1 MAAPTRRSE
10 TAPDG
15 VNLSDARFDCVT
27 QVIEPVDARSDP
39 LRSSAER
46 VLSDEACPLCHAT
59 AKIAF
64 VKHGHAVCDCTLC
77 GHRFASLHPDP
88 QQHVAAVYSD
98 DYFTGGAAGYQN
110 YLAEAKLLTA
120 SGRRYARRLSRYA
133 KPGRMLDV
141 GAAAGFLLKGFVDA
155 GWQGVGIEP
164 NDSVASHARTALGLD
179 VRTGMFE
186 EFEAD
191 QPLDLV
197 SIIQVMAHFV
207 DPSAAVRKA
216 DSLLAERGLC
226 LVETWNVRSWTAR
239 LFGRS
244 WHEYS
249 PPSVLHWFSP
259 DRLRDLFREH
269 GFVEV
274 ARGRPQKWLDGQH
287 AKSLLRHAL
296 PKSLPGRLI
305 GGMAG
310 IVPDRLPIPYPSED
324 LFWSLFRK
332 EPGR

>member
-1 MAAPTRRSE
+1 M
-10 TAPDG
+10 
-15 VNLSDARFDCVT
+15 T
-27 QVIEPVDARSDP
+27 QVIESVDVRSDASP
-39 LRSSAER
+39 SAAMATP
-46 VLSDEACPLCHAT
+46 SGTTCPLCHAVST
-59 AKIAF
+59 TAF
-64 VKHGHAVCDCTLC
+64 VKHGHAVCDCGQC
-77 GHRFASLHPDP
+77 GHRFASLDREPH
-88 QQHVAAVYSD
+88 QHVAAVYGD
-98 DYFTGGAAGYQN
+98 DYFTGGAAGYQD

-120 SGRRYARRLSRYA
+120 AGGRYARRLARYT

-141 GAAAGFLLKGFVDA
+141 GAAAGFLLKGFVDS
-155 GWQGVGIEP
+155 GWDGVGIEP
-164 NDSVASHARTALGLD
+164 NDSVASHGRKKLGLD

-186 EFEAD
+186 SFETD
-191 QPLDLV
+191 RPLDLV

-207 DPSAAVRKA
+207 DPSAAIRKVHSVLA
-216 DSLLAERGLC
+216 DRGLC

-239 LFGRS
+239 FFGRS

-259 DRLRDLFREH
+259 DRLRDLFQEH

-296 PKSLPGRLI
+296 PKNLPGRLI
-305 GGMAG
+305 GGAAG
-310 IVPDRLPIPYPSED
+310 LVPDRLPIPYPSED

-332 EPGR
+332 ESAR